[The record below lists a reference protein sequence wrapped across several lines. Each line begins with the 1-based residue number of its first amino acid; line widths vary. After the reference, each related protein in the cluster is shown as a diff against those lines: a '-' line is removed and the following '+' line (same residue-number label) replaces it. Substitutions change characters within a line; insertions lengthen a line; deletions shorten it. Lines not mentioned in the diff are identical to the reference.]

1 MLVSKRRT
9 LLTEAE
15 LKIATKSTYVTTDEE
30 ALNLFYTDCQLRNL
44 RPYTIKYYR
53 ESLQTKIKPLV
64 LMTEDDIKNM
74 IMEMQRRGLKV
85 TTINTKLRA
94 FKSFY
99 NFLHKHKHIK
109 KNPIAD
115 IKLLKQRKEVVPTLS
130 KDQIKLLL
138 SLCDRKT
145 FVGIRDYTIMMLMLD
160 TAIRVNELANIEVAD
175 VKHNEIVIRETKT
188 FFERI
193 VPMSKKL
200 KEQMEI
206 YIKIRGYAES
216 DKLFLNQDGNE
227 LKRRSIQTR
236 IEYYGKLSGIKDVRV
251 SAHTFRH
258 TSAKLFIQNGGNAF
272 HLQQLLGHTSLE
284 ITKKYVNLWS
294 TDIAES
300 HKKYGALNNII

>member
-1 MLVSKRRT
+1 MSKRRT
-9 LLTEAE
+9 LLSEAE

-30 ALNLFYTDCQLRNL
+30 ALNLFYADCQLRNL
-44 RPYTIKYYR
+44 RPHTIKYYR
-53 ESLQTKIKPLV
+53 ESLQIKIKPLV

-85 TTINTKLRA
+85 TTINAKLRA

-115 IKLLKQRKEVVPTLS
+115 IKLLKQRQEVVPTLS

-145 FVGIRDYTIMMLMLD
+145 FVGVRDYTIMMLMLD

-216 DKLFLNQDGNE
+216 DKLFINQDGNE
-227 LKRRSIQTR
+227 LKKRSIQTR

-284 ITKKYVNLWS
+284 ITKKYVNLWA

>member
-1 MLVSKRRT
+1 MSKRRT
-9 LLTEAE
+9 LLTDAE
-15 LKIATKSTYVTTDEE
+15 LKIATKSTYITTDEE
-30 ALNLFYTDCQLRNL
+30 ALNLFYIDCQLRNL
-44 RPYTIKYYR
+44 RPHTIKYYR

-64 LMTEDDIKNM
+64 LMTEDDIKNL

-85 TTINTKLRA
+85 TTINAKLRA

-130 KDQIKLLL
+130 KEQIKLLL

-145 FVGIRDYTIMMLMLD
+145 FVGVRDYTIMMLMLD

-216 DKLFLNQDGNE
+216 DKLFINQDGNE
-227 LKRRSIQTR
+227 LKKRSIQTR
-236 IEYYGKLSGIKDVRV
+236 IERYGKLSGIKDVRV

-284 ITKKYVNLWS
+284 ITKKYVNLWA

>member
-1 MLVSKRRT
+1 MSKRRT
-9 LLTEAE
+9 LLTDAE
-15 LKIATKSTYVTTDEE
+15 LKIATKSTYITTDEE
-30 ALNLFYTDCQLRNL
+30 ALNLFYIDCQLRNL
-44 RPYTIKYYR
+44 RPHTIKYYR

-64 LMTEDDIKNM
+64 LMTEDDIKNL

-85 TTINTKLRA
+85 TTINAKLRA

-145 FVGIRDYTIMMLMLD
+145 FVGVRDYTIMMLMLD

-216 DKLFLNQDGNE
+216 DKLFINQDGNE
-227 LKRRSIQTR
+227 LKKRSIQTR
-236 IEYYGKLSGIKDVRV
+236 IERYGKLSGIKDVRV

-284 ITKKYVNLWS
+284 ITKKYVNLWA

>member
-1 MLVSKRRT
+1 MSKRRT
-9 LLTEAE
+9 LLTDAE
-15 LKIATKSTYVTTDEE
+15 LKIATKSTYITTDEE
-30 ALNLFYTDCQLRNL
+30 ALNLFYIDCQLRNL
-44 RPYTIKYYR
+44 RPHTIKYYR

-64 LMTEDDIKNM
+64 LMTEDDIKNL

-85 TTINTKLRA
+85 TTINAKLRA

-145 FVGIRDYTIMMLMLD
+145 FVGVRDYTIMMLMLD
-160 TAIRVNELANIEVAD
+160 TAIRVNELANIEVVD

-216 DKLFLNQDGNE
+216 DKLFINQDGNE
-227 LKRRSIQTR
+227 LKKRSIQTR
-236 IEYYGKLSGIKDVRV
+236 IERYGKLSGIKDVRV

-284 ITKKYVNLWS
+284 ITKKYVNLWA